1 MQYCRDQKRNET
13 TWHSC
18 PFVEVNL
25 ALGPVIKG
33 SIAHTVYITL
43 PVFSNHISVA
53 INYDKIRNKFYL
65 NLSGQT
71 FADLSGVSGADDISD
86 SRTWAALDYDRDGWT
101 DIALVNANA
110 PLLSLYRNRIGELK
124 KSNHIKILLVGGA
137 DGKVPDQGLSNRDGI
152 GAVVE
157 VMSGDRSIKRIRRLG
172 DGYAAQNSSTM
183 TVGIGSEVT
192 VQSIKV
198 RWPSGKIT
206 KRESPVS
213 AGSVIIMNEVQ

>member
-1 MQYCRDQKRNET
+1 MRSDESLSDNFRNNASWGTDPRTGKINPSQERLT
-13 TWHSC
+13 YYYGPNYHRHSYSGY
-18 PFVEVNL
+18 E
-25 ALGPVIKG
+25 
-33 SIAHTVYITL
+33 
-43 PVFSNHISVA
+43 
-53 INYDKIRNKFYL
+53 RNKFYL

-157 VMSGDRSIKRIRRLG
+157 VMSGDRSIKRVRRLG

>member
-1 MQYCRDQKRNET
+1 MRSDESLSDQFRNNASWGTDPRTGKINPSQERLT
-13 TWHSC
+13 YYYGPNYHRHSYSGY
-18 PFVEVNL
+18 E
-25 ALGPVIKG
+25 
-33 SIAHTVYITL
+33 
-43 PVFSNHISVA
+43 
-53 INYDKIRNKFYL
+53 RNKFYL

-71 FADLSGVSGADDISD
+71 FADLSGVSGADDVAD
-86 SRTWAALDYDRDGWT
+86 SRTWAALDYDKDGWT

-137 DGKVPDQGLSNRDGI
+137 DGKVPDQGLSNRDGV

-157 VMSGDRSIKRIRRLG
+157 VMSGDRSIKRVRRLG

-192 VQSIKV
+192 AQSIKV

-206 KRESPVS
+206 MSGSPVS
-213 AGSVIIMNEVQ
+213 AGSMIVMKEVQ

>member
-1 MQYCRDQKRNET
+1 MRSDESLSDKFRNNASWGTDPRTGKINPSQERLT
-13 TWHSC
+13 YYYGPNYHRHSYSGY
-18 PFVEVNL
+18 E
-25 ALGPVIKG
+25 
-33 SIAHTVYITL
+33 
-43 PVFSNHISVA
+43 
-53 INYDKIRNKFYL
+53 RNKFYL

-110 PLLSLYRNRIGELK
+110 PLMSLYRNRIGELK
-124 KSNHIKILLVGGA
+124 KSNHVKILLVGGA
-137 DGKVPDQGLSNRDGI
+137 DGKVPGQGLSNRDGI

-157 VMSGDRSIKRIRRLG
+157 VMFGDRSIKRVRRLG

-198 RWPSGKIT
+198 RWPSGKIA
-206 KRESPVS
+206 KRGSPVS
-213 AGSVIIMNEVQ
+213 AGSVIIMNEIQ

>member
-1 MQYCRDQKRNET
+1 MRSDESLSDQFRNNESWGT
-13 TWHSC
+13 DPRTGKINPSQERLTYYYGPNYHRHSYSGY
-18 PFVEVNL
+18 E
-25 ALGPVIKG
+25 
-33 SIAHTVYITL
+33 
-43 PVFSNHISVA
+43 
-53 INYDKIRNKFYL
+53 RNKFYL

-71 FADLSGVSGADDISD
+71 FADLSGVSGADDIAD
-86 SRTWAALDYDRDGWT
+86 SRTWAALDYDNDGWT

-137 DGKVPDQGLSNRDGI
+137 DENVPDQGLSNKDGV

-157 VMSGDRSIKRIRRLG
+157 VMSGDRSIKRVRRLG

-183 TVGIGSEVT
+183 TVGLGSEVT
-192 VQSIKV
+192 AQSIKV

-206 KRESPVS
+206 MSGSPVS
-213 AGSVIIMNEVQ
+213 AGSIIVMKEVQ

>member
-1 MQYCRDQKRNET
+1 MRSDESLSDKFRNNASWGTDPRTGKINPSQERLT
-13 TWHSC
+13 YYYGPNYHRHSYSGY
-18 PFVEVNL
+18 E
-25 ALGPVIKG
+25 
-33 SIAHTVYITL
+33 
-43 PVFSNHISVA
+43 
-53 INYDKIRNKFYL
+53 RNKFYL

-137 DGKVPDQGLSNRDGI
+137 DGNVPDQGLSNKDGV

-157 VMSGDRSIKRIRRLG
+157 VMSGDRSIKRVRRLG